1 MPHEVVPRD
10 RPGRSP
16 VVVPWCEEADM
27 AGTTA
32 NHPREPEAV
41 ERAARRR
48 MKFSPWNVLLLIPLV
63 ATLLPTI
70 YNKTGP
76 ELAGWPFFY
85 WYQMVAIPGSVLIT
99 LLVYRAT
106 RGER

>member
-1 MPHEVVPRD
+1 
-10 RPGRSP
+10 
-16 VVVPWCEEADM
+16 M

-41 ERAARRR
+41 ETAARRR
-48 MKFSPWNVLLLIPLV
+48 MNFSPWNLLLLIPLV
-63 ATLLPTI
+63 ATLFPTF

-76 ELAGWPFFY
+76 ELGGWPFFY
-85 WYQMVAIPGSVLIT
+85 WYQMVAIPGSVIIT
-99 LLVYRAT
+99 LIVYRAT